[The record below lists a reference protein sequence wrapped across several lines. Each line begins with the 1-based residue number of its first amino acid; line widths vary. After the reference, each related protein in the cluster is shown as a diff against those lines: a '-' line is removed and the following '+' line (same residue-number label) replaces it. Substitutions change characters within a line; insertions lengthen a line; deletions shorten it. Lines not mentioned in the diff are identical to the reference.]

1 MKKIMEIIA
10 ERNYSEETKKYIL
23 LFIDSFSGVYGKFIS
38 KEELVRRITKNLTSD
53 INFIKNIDDMN
64 IGLYNQAT
72 RQISIRKTEVDFEH
86 IIIHEMIHCI
96 TNYSNE
102 EQIVDGFDRTIEVFD
117 NRGFIS
123 EGKGLNEGM
132 VDYMTKQ
139 ICDKYNYSFKSGY
152 KRLNEIIKHLLP
164 FTGESLIKEFL
175 SENCDVRGILE
186 DIGIEAETFI
196 SDVDMVE
203 AKERARR
210 TVFDEDNSK
219 LENMVSA
226 MRKIAM
232 IYPRAQTVTELIR
245 KYNFFKSLCK
255 EFFDQNEFDIFSLL
269 IEDIRDLKQKGVDLS
284 EARFMTRD
292 EAVKRAFK
300 ADSAITRIMSMS
312 RDEVALNLEDLLYED
327 DDITNVLA
335 PRIHEYLFYGEK
347 CGKEISNRL
356 YSLISVKNYLR
367 EHPEIDYRELSFA
380 VYDYLNIFVAYDKDE
395 KKVNIY
401 DLGEDEIL
409 SETPEG
415 LEDDTEMVKVYGSVV
430 KDAEYKLYVA
440 KSQRRHFE
448 KDGMPQVLIEI
459 AEKDCVRKQ
468 RNLDE
473 MKEEI
478 EESKERRMTNILQ
491 NKQATQSAELAE
503 AKDVKATSASN
514 ELNAVNNTGYT
525 GNNKSSDESKKEG
538 QDR

>member
-1 MKKIMEIIA
+1 MEKIMKILA

-23 LFIDSFSGVYGKFIS
+23 LFIKAFSGVYGEFIS
-38 KEELVRRITKNLTSD
+38 EEELARRIVKNLSSD
-53 INFIKNIDDMN
+53 IIFTENIDDKS
-64 IGLYNQAT
+64 IGLYNQVT
-72 RQISIRKTEVDFEH
+72 RQISIRKTEVDIEH

-96 TNYSNE
+96 TNYSDE
-102 EQIVDGFDRTIEVFD
+102 EQFVDGFDRTIEVFD
-117 NRGFIS
+117 NRSFIS

-139 ICDKYNYSFKSGY
+139 ICDKYNYYFKSGY

-164 FTGESLIKEFL
+164 FTGKDLIKEFL

-186 DIGIEAETFI
+186 DIGIESESFI

-203 AKERARR
+203 SKERVRK
-210 TVFDEDNSK
+210 TLFDEDNSK

-232 IYPRAQTVTELIR
+232 IYPKAQTVTELIR

-269 IEDIRDLKQKGVDLS
+269 IEDIRDLNQKGVDLS
-284 EARFMTRD
+284 EARFMTRE

-367 EHPEIDYRELSFA
+367 EHPEIDYREMSFA
-380 VYDYLNIFVAYDKDE
+380 VYDYLNIFVAYDKAG
-395 KKVNIY
+395 KKVNVY

-415 LEDDTEMVKVYGSVV
+415 LEDDTEMVKVYGSVI

-448 KDGMPQVLIEI
+448 KDGMPKVLIEM
-459 AEKDCVRKQ
+459 AEKDCLRKQ

-473 MKEEI
+473 LKEEI
-478 EESKERRMTNILQ
+478 EESKEHRMTNILQ
-491 NKQATQSAELAE
+491 NKQATQSVEV
-503 AKDVKATSASN
+503 KDVKATSN
-514 ELNAVNNTGYT
+514 LDELNAVNNTGYT
-525 GNNKSSDESKKEG
+525 GNEKSSAKSKEEER
-538 QDR
+538 DR

>member
-1 MKKIMEIIA
+1 
-10 ERNYSEETKKYIL
+10 
-23 LFIDSFSGVYGKFIS
+23 
-38 KEELVRRITKNLTSD
+38 
-53 INFIKNIDDMN
+53 
-64 IGLYNQAT
+64 
-72 RQISIRKTEVDFEH
+72 
-86 IIIHEMIHCI
+86 
-96 TNYSNE
+96 
-102 EQIVDGFDRTIEVFD
+102 
-117 NRGFIS
+117 
-123 EGKGLNEGM
+123 
-132 VDYMTKQ
+132 
-139 ICDKYNYSFKSGY
+139 
-152 KRLNEIIKHLLP
+152 
-164 FTGESLIKEFL
+164 
-175 SENCDVRGILE
+175 
-186 DIGIEAETFI
+186 
-196 SDVDMVE
+196 
-203 AKERARR
+203 
-210 TVFDEDNSK
+210 
-219 LENMVSA
+219 
-226 MRKIAM
+226 
-232 IYPRAQTVTELIR
+232 
-245 KYNFFKSLCK
+245 
-255 EFFDQNEFDIFSLL
+255 
-269 IEDIRDLKQKGVDLS
+269 
-284 EARFMTRD
+284 MTRD
-292 EAVKRAFK
+292 EAVKRAVK

-448 KDGMPQVLIEI
+448 KDGMPQVL
-459 AEKDCVRKQ
+459 
-468 RNLDE
+468 
-473 MKEEI
+473 
-478 EESKERRMTNILQ
+478 MTNILQ

-503 AKDVKATSASN
+503 AKDVKTTSASN

-525 GNNKSSDESKKEG
+525 DNNKSSDESKKEE